1 MFFFWKRWFFK
12 RHRWKP
18 WPVGKK
24 HAKSVAFFFRCGLF
38 VFLLGP
44 FRNGFFW
51 HSNNWVVPR
60 SVFFFPAKLGRW

>member
-24 HAKSVAFFFRCGLF
+24 HAKSVAFFFDVVCLFFCWDLFGMDFFGTPIIGLCPD
-38 VFLLGP
+38 L
-44 FRNGFFW
+44 
-51 HSNNWVVPR
+51 
-60 SVFFFPAKLGRW
+60 FFFPAKLGRW